1 MLSCSVMSDSLRPHG
16 LQPARFLS
24 SQGFSRQEYQ
34 SGLPYPPPGD
44 LPNPGIEP
52 RSPVLHSLSSEP
64 PGKPTELMASVKYN
78 LVYERIIALYHS
90 FKIKYYKYICKQK
103 RKGKVLKLLKNCL
116 PRFHNTVEPH
126 Y

>member
-1 MLSCSVMSDSLRPHG
+1 MSDSLRPHG

-52 RSPVLHSLSSEP
+52 RSPILQVDSLPSEP
-64 PGKPTELMASVKYN
+64 SSVD
-78 LVYERIIALYHS
+78 EQMPESCALESEIQPCFPYG
-90 FKIKYYKYICKQK
+90 FL
-103 RKGKVLKLLKNCL
+103 GCL
-116 PRFHNTVEPH
+116 TVTTL
-126 Y
+126 